1 MRQKMTSPLTSCR
14 ALCAATSDFDLVNL
28 CNRLSKNHVQMD
40 AVSCLNHKDSINSL
54 FNLVIG
60 ENGICIDNTCFLVSC
75 LSRLLGGSPVQRV
88 HAWLRKARRDSLAS
102 PEPRSESV
110 GPSHIAYTFA
120 IFTGGLCVSKRFKVP
135 KTLAFQGCCLATHRV
150 ACGSVDLL

>member
-1 MRQKMTSPLTSCR
+1 
-14 ALCAATSDFDLVNL
+14 
-28 CNRLSKNHVQMD
+28 MD
-40 AVSCLNHKDSINSL
+40 APSCLNHKDRINSL

-60 ENGICIDNTCFLVSC
+60 ESGIRIDNTCFLVSC

-110 GPSHIAYTFA
+110 GPFQILLTHLPFLPVAS
-120 IFTGGLCVSKRFKVP
+120 VSP
-135 KTLAFQGCCLATHRV
+135 K
-150 ACGSVDLL
+150 GSR